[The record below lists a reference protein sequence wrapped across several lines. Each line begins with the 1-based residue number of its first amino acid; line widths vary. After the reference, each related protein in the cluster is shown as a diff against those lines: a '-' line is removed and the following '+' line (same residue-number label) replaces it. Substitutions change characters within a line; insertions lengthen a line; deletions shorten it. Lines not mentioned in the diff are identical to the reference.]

1 MISQNSASLQL
12 EKQEKLLQML
22 NSRNMFTDVEY
33 TNSLVC
39 IAPL

>member
-39 IAPL
+39 TAPL

>member
-22 NSRNMFTDVEY
+22 SFTNMFTDVEY
-33 TNSLVC
+33 INLLVC
-39 IAPL
+39 IVPL